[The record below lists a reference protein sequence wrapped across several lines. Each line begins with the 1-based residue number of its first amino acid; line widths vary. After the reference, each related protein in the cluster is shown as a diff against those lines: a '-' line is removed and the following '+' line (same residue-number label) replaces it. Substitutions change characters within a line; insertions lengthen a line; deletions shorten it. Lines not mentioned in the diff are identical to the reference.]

1 MRLLSLAMRT
11 MVSVAPRGP
20 LEHHLP
26 GTRAPPPVRLMW
38 FCACNSTS
46 LTDVVLRWLRYDG
59 ESAHQHLLSDVIFD
73 CVAGHDCR
81 KAVIARGTV
90 VLLFFFCATTDL
102 HTPFGCGIRDLMP
115 RLQPRGSG

>member
-26 GTRAPPPVRLMW
+26 GTRAPPPVLLHGFARAALKNGMGSQTHW
-38 FCACNSTS
+38 
-46 LTDVVLRWLRYDG
+46 
-59 ESAHQHLLSDVIFD
+59 HLFSDVIFD

-81 KAVIARGTV
+81 KAVIARGRV

-102 HTPFGCGIRDLMP
+102 RTPFGCGIRDLMP